1 VSIDSHII
9 ETHVFTQ
16 RRRGY
21 DPAEVDA
28 IVARLTAAL
37 VSNERALAETRATVR
52 SLQEDLQAETEA
64 DDRHAEQEVARILAT
79 AQAQADELL
88 KSARDRADT
97 YERAANDLFAKAEA
111 TDRDLTSEIE
121 DAVGATAAEQADILE
136 EATQEAE
143 AMLRDTEVQAQR
155 RAREI
160 IQDAIT
166 ESETMLADAE
176 FGAAARVS
184 SASMHAE
191 AVLKQARAEAEDL
204 IIGVQAD
211 IERERTK
218 AAAAIA
224 AMASAVATPT
234 VVDLTDSDPTVA
246 LGRSA
251 SPSPTRRHTQS
262 VIVLKPDGVT
272 IDLHDKSFA
281 DPIAELVAHRHY
293 SFAIPDGSGA
303 LPATRA
309 LLNSD
314 IVTSNSRRIPDG
326 AEGGRATIY
335 QRRGLGIRSR
345 LSLLN
350 ES

>member
-1 VSIDSHII
+1 MSIDSHII
-9 ETHVFTQ
+9 EAHVFSQ

-28 IVARLTAAL
+28 VVARLTEAL
-37 VSNERALAETRATVR
+37 VSRERALEEARATVR
-52 SLQEDLQAETEA
+52 SLEEDLLAEPESDA
-64 DDRHAEQEVARILAT
+64 LDAEQVAGRILADAET
-79 AQAQADELL
+79 RANELL
-88 KSARDRADT
+88 KAARGRADT
-97 YERAANDLFAKAEA
+97 YERAANALFAQAEA
-111 TDRDLTSEIE
+111 TDRDLTAEIE
-121 DAVGATAAEQADILE
+121 DAVGATASEQADILE
-136 EATQEAE
+136 QAAQEAE
-143 AMLRDTEVQAQR
+143 AMLQDTEVEAQR

-160 IQDAIT
+160 IQDAVV
-166 ESETMLADAE
+166 ESEAMLEDAE
-176 FGAAARVS
+176 TGVAARVS
-184 SASMHAE
+184 AARMHAE

-211 IERERTK
+211 IERERAK
-218 AAAAIA
+218 AATAIA
-224 AMASAVATPT
+224 AMAAAVAAPL
-234 VVDLTDSDPTVA
+234 VVDLTDPGPDGVPEIPVVTLPA
-246 LGRSA
+246 
-251 SPSPTRRHTQS
+251 TQRKQS
-262 VIVLKPDGVT
+262 IIVLKPDGVT

-303 LPATRA
+303 LPVTRA

-314 IVTSNSRRIPDG
+314 IVTSNTRHIPDG
-326 AEGGRATIY
+326 GEAGRATIY